1 MRKKIIAGNWKM
13 NKTPKEAAELIETL
27 KGGINTNMVDVVLC
41 VPYIDI
47 IPAAEAL
54 KGTNISLGAQ
64 NVYFEESGAYTGEV
78 SPSMLKECGV
88 EYVIAGHSER
98 REYFG
103 ETDEIVNKK
112 LKKIIEHGLTPI

>member
-64 NVYFEESGAYTGEV
+64 NVYSEESGA
-78 SPSMLKECGV
+78 
-88 EYVIAGHSER
+88 
-98 REYFG
+98 
-103 ETDEIVNKK
+103 
-112 LKKIIEHGLTPI
+112 

>member
-1 MRKKIIAGNWKM
+1 M
-13 NKTPKEAAELIETL
+13 
-27 KGGINTNMVDVVLC
+27 
-41 VPYIDI
+41 
-47 IPAAEAL
+47 IPAADAL

-64 NVYFEESGAYTGEV
+64 NYILEENGAYTGEV
-78 SPSMLKECGV
+78 SPSMLKEGGV

-112 LKKIIEHGLTPI
+112 IKKALEHGLMPILCVGRKSCPKGRW